1 MTPQQLVDS
10 VARAVDTRDG
20 AAMAALFTEDGV
32 YHDVFYGEFAGRARI
47 AELVNDWIYRAARDT
62 RWDMF
67 DPVGNDERVYARYV
81 WSYVSTLPE
90 AGGKRVAFEG
100 VCMLELRGG
109 LIAEYREIA
118 NTAPALLD
126 IGFPPE
132 RVGKIMA
139 RQGAA
144 FKARPEVA
152 AHFAKAGKA

>member
-1 MTPQQLVDS
+1 MTPQQLADS

-47 AELVNDWIYRAARDT
+47 AELVNDWIYRAAKDT

-67 DPVGNDERVYARYV
+67 DVVGDGERVYGRYI

-90 AGGKRVAFEG
+90 ADGKRVGFEG
-100 VCMLELRGG
+100 VCMLKLRGG
-109 LIAEYREIA
+109 LITEYREIA

-126 IGFPPE
+126 IGFPAE
-132 RVGKIMA
+132 RVAKIMG
-139 RQGAA
+139 RQGIA
-144 FKARPEVA
+144 FKVRADVA
-152 AHFAKAGKA
+152 AHFAKATKS

>member
-1 MTPQQLVDS
+1 MKTPQQLAES
-10 VARAVDTRDG
+10 VAHAVDTRDG

-47 AELVNDWIYRAARDT
+47 TELVNDWIYRAARDT
-62 RWDMF
+62 HWDMF
-67 DPVGNDERVYARYV
+67 DAVSDGERLYARYV

-100 VCMLELRGG
+100 VCMLKLRDG
-109 LIAEYREIA
+109 LITEYREIA

-132 RVGKIMA
+132 RVAKIMG
-139 RQGAA
+139 RQDAA

-152 AHFAKAGKA
+152 AHFTKAVK